1 MPFITQGKTNWKLL
15 LIVIVLAAVVVGFS
29 WWLSKNIF
37 IEGPLIKPTKPDEKY
52 CEKDSDCVLNY
63 TGSETCPSC
72 LSDDYQCVSLEYY
85 NKVLW
90 PEWEKNHKGI
100 LCEGCPMVTEKL
112 QCICEKSLCKKIVKD
127 ETADWK
133 TYRNEEYDFEIK
145 YPKEWNNYPDW
156 EARKGWSF
164 VSGQVSF
171 SPFTELEL
179 EKGEGAGFV
188 VSVLNSSDIFT
199 SMGWINPSEL
209 AARELIEKEREIF
222 KDEYGEAKFKI
233 TDENL
238 NGLPVVK
245 EEISKLIM
253 DGKEGSVVDYY
264 INNGNRK
271 FVIGYAGSVQEVNNN
286 LATFNQMLSTFK
298 FIEPYIKVIS
308 PNGGEEWKVGNTYDI
323 TWEAAGIDEVFIHL
337 YVKTNDGS
345 YSFSLN
351 PTDSGKIYPNGIDA
365 KLGTFSWKI
374 TKDSACMS
382 EASQMNKFKIQVTS
396 PPYLDP
402 AFEDESDNYFSIIPE

>member
-1 MPFITQGKTNWKLL
+1 MPFITQGKTNWKFL

-72 LSDDYQCVSLEYY
+72 SSDDYQCVSLEYY

-179 EKGEGAGFV
+179 E
-188 VSVLNSSDIFT
+188 
-199 SMGWINPSEL
+199 
-209 AARELIEKEREIF
+209 
-222 KDEYGEAKFKI
+222 
-233 TDENL
+233 
-238 NGLPVVK
+238 
-245 EEISKLIM
+245 
-253 DGKEGSVVDYY
+253 
-264 INNGNRK
+264 
-271 FVIGYAGSVQEVNNN
+271 
-286 LATFNQMLSTFK
+286 
-298 FIEPYIKVIS
+298 
-308 PNGGEEWKVGNTYDI
+308 
-323 TWEAAGIDEVFIHL
+323 
-337 YVKTNDGS
+337 
-345 YSFSLN
+345 
-351 PTDSGKIYPNGIDA
+351 
-365 KLGTFSWKI
+365 
-374 TKDSACMS
+374 
-382 EASQMNKFKIQVTS
+382 
-396 PPYLDP
+396 
-402 AFEDESDNYFSIIPE
+402 